1 MIVRYNPTKR
11 TETMPSNK
19 EMRERKNCEL
29 YAYLLTSLDK
39 EVPDEILECIIS
51 YDYPLDCVAD
61 LFNELKGLD
70 PETFEKVVNNT
81 DSKESRELASW
92 WEIHQEATRLG
103 DEIAQTCL

>member
-1 MIVRYNPTKR
+1 MS
-11 TETMPSNK
+11 SNK

-51 YDYPLDCVAD
+51 YDYPLDCVSD
-61 LFNELKGLD
+61 LFKELKSLD
-70 PETFEKVVNNT
+70 SEVFEKIVNNK

-92 WEIHQEATRLG
+92 WKMHQEATKLG
-103 DEIAQTCL
+103 DDIVQTCL